1 MTNQIE
7 RVIGNESKYLMEWE
21 LMLTVLECNMK
32 VEEEK
37 RVVVEVETTGRPW
50 SVERADLLAGSGIDD
65 VHGVHGEKQLD
76 IVRMLASPLLHYP
89 GHDVRDCPQEQC
101 TASISFSPLNMP
113 IE

>member
-37 RVVVEVETTGRPW
+37 RVVVEVETTGRP
-50 SVERADLLAGSGIDD
+50 
-65 VHGVHGEKQLD
+65 
-76 IVRMLASPLLHYP
+76 
-89 GHDVRDCPQEQC
+89 
-101 TASISFSPLNMP
+101 
-113 IE
+113 